1 MNCLR
6 KKLRDQA
13 GDALVETLGAVLV
26 AALATLVLMTML
38 ATAVKLI
45 DQSAAEMNAAHQV
58 ESDLVQAVTGAP
70 PSAQVVGPLKGSANI
85 SLPGIVSVVSVPITG
100 YCDAEGLLLIYAAN
114 PGGA

>member
-45 DQSAAEMNAAHQV
+45 DQSSADMNTAHQL
-58 ESDLVQAVTGAP
+58 ESGLAQAVAGAGT
-70 PSAQVVGPLKGSANI
+70 SAQVVGPLKGSANI
-85 SLPGIVSVVSVPITG
+85 SLPGVVSVVPVPITG
-100 YCDAEGLLLIYAAN
+100 YCDAEGQLLIYAAN